1 MQLRKQKNA
10 FFVVVDN
17 GIKPGTIEIRNRQIF
32 QEQADE
38 SGVIILVLSQ
48 QFVQSRTCQQQ
59 VNIFI

>member
-10 FFVVVDN
+10 FFVVDN

>member
-59 VNIFI
+59 VSIFI